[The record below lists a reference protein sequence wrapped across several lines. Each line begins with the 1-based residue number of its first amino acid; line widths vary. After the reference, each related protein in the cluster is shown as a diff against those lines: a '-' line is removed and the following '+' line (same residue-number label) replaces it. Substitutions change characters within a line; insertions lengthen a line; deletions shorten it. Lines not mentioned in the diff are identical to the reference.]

1 MPTLELDHL
10 TKTYGTGD
18 ATVHALTDMTF
29 TVAPGEIYGFVG
41 SNGAGKSTAMRIT
54 LGVLAPD
61 SGEARVDGVRINDD
75 IRRTIGYMP
84 EERGLYDKERI
95 TDQLIFFGRLHG
107 LTKQAATRNT
117 ADLLDQLGLAGRA
130 QSKLQELSL
139 GNQQR
144 VQLAAS
150 LIHDPELLILDE
162 PFSGL
167 DPVAVSVMSDLLV
180 AKAAEGVPV
189 LFSSHQLDL
198 VQRLCHRVGIITAGE
213 MRAQGTV
220 TAREIQ
226 VAVHS
231 KGLVITAALTL
242 VAVVA
247 GILGV
252 HFFGGDD
259 DEAPDLVVTGMDTT
273 AVSRVLG
280 DSVDVTAA
288 PDRDA
293 AVAAVKDDGKDGALI
308 RGDDGFELVTDG
320 TADPV
325 VASAAQ
331 IAASAV
337 AQDEALTAVGVAPEA
352 FAAALPD
359 ATVHATDV
367 SDAARE
373 DRLPAI
379 VTTMVGTM
387 VILMFILTFSANVG
401 GRVTEEKSSRVV
413 EIILATIRPLELLA
427 GKVLAML
434 VVGLACTAVILAVAL
449 ATMSAIGVLADVD
462 LSPAIVLV
470 LLVAYILGMLF
481 FSALYAAAGSLV
493 SKAEEL
499 SSTQMPVMLVFFAVM
514 YPPLLGFNS
523 LDSTFLQ
530 VLSWIPPMSLGLAPL
545 QFAAGNFSLWQ
556 LGASFV
562 VLAAATVLVLLLV
575 ARIYRSAILNNGR
588 RLSWFRALRTA

>member
-167 DPVAVSVMSDLLV
+167 DPVAVTVMSDLLV

-220 TAREIQ
+220 TDLRNSGPVRYEVRTAARGWLPPG
-226 VAVHS
+226 AVIVDEDQDAVVVDP
-231 KGLVITAALTL
+231 GDNDDQTILTAAL
-242 VAVVA
+242 AA
-247 GILGV
+247 GPV
-252 HFFGGDD
+252 HGFTRRI
-259 DEAPDLVVTGMDTT
+259 PDLTDLFKEVV
-273 AVSRVLG
+273 
-280 DSVDVTAA
+280 
-288 PDRDA
+288 
-293 AVAAVKDDGKDGALI
+293 
-308 RGDDGFELVTDG
+308 
-320 TADPV
+320 
-325 VASAAQ
+325 
-331 IAASAV
+331 
-337 AQDEALTAVGVAPEA
+337 
-352 FAAALPD
+352 
-359 ATVHATDV
+359 
-367 SDAARE
+367 
-373 DRLPAI
+373 
-379 VTTMVGTM
+379 
-387 VILMFILTFSANVG
+387 
-401 GRVTEEKSSRVV
+401 SS
-413 EIILATIRPLELLA
+413 
-427 GKVLAML
+427 
-434 VVGLACTAVILAVAL
+434 
-449 ATMSAIGVLADVD
+449 
-462 LSPAIVLV
+462 
-470 LLVAYILGMLF
+470 
-481 FSALYAAAGSLV
+481 
-493 SKAEEL
+493 
-499 SSTQMPVMLVFFAVM
+499 
-514 YPPLLGFNS
+514 
-523 LDSTFLQ
+523 
-530 VLSWIPPMSLGLAPL
+530 
-545 QFAAGNFSLWQ
+545 
-556 LGASFV
+556 
-562 VLAAATVLVLLLV
+562 
-575 ARIYRSAILNNGR
+575 
-588 RLSWFRALRTA
+588 

>member
-1 MPTLELDHL
+1 MNRYSHRQ
-10 TKTYGTGD
+10 
-18 ATVHALTDMTF
+18 A
-29 TVAPGEIYGFVG
+29 
-41 SNGAGKSTAMRIT
+41 
-54 LGVLAPD
+54 
-61 SGEARVDGVRINDD
+61 VR
-75 IRRTIGYMP
+75 
-84 EERGLYDKERI
+84 
-95 TDQLIFFGRLHG
+95 
-107 LTKQAATRNT
+107 
-117 ADLLDQLGLAGRA
+117 
-130 QSKLQELSL
+130 
-139 GNQQR
+139 
-144 VQLAAS
+144 
-150 LIHDPELLILDE
+150 
-162 PFSGL
+162 
-167 DPVAVSVMSDLLV
+167 
-180 AKAAEGVPV
+180 
-189 LFSSHQLDL
+189 
-198 VQRLCHRVGIITAGE
+198 
-213 MRAQGTV
+213 TV

-252 HFFGGDD
+252 HFFGSDD

-280 DSVDVTAA
+280 DSVEVTSA

-293 AVAAVKDDGKDGALI
+293 AVAAVKDGTDGALI

-337 AQDEALTAVGVAPEA
+337 AQDEALTAVGVAPDA

-367 SDAARE
+367 SDAAQE

-413 EIILATIRPLELLA
+413 EIILATIRPLDLLA

-434 VVGLACTAVILAVAL
+434 IVGLACTAVILSVAL
-449 ATMSAIGVLADVD
+449 VTMSAIGVLSDVD
-462 LSPAIVLV
+462 LSPATLLV